1 MAEFEYVPE
10 DRRQK
15 IEDLLARGQ
24 SSRAIELLEVSVRQ
38 FAVTRWAMQLLGEL
52 QLKAGNRD
60 RGTRAPEGHRRRHHQ
75 VQQGTAALHGLG
87 DRHRR
92 DLVPDGWCG
101 CVGAV
106 VSVRWVIA
114 GIRGLQG

>member
-60 RGTRAPEGHRRRHHQ
+60 QAGFASSGLECEVMPSIS
-75 VQQGTAALHGLG
+75 AASTVGCARCAGSHGAL
-87 DRHRR
+87 
-92 DLVPDGWCG
+92 
-101 CVGAV
+101 
-106 VSVRWVIA
+106 
-114 GIRGLQG
+114 